1 MLCFLF
7 PGSSQILRD
16 EFFYFSGGRSA
27 CIVTGLFKG
36 LESIRRK
43 IQREPDIGLAVMPDL
58 GGIGAPARGG
68 NLLAVIPDF
77 LTGQVQIVIPGNS
90 IAARIDLN
98 LLKQAG
104 DGEECLEGLPFF
116 RERADVVTPIAP
128 IRETDIEHQAGKGL
142 YRCDFMMQHENLSFP
157 LEMEGALFQRRQ
169 FPELLRLPH
178 NKKRILM
185 SQKPFL
191 HEG

>member
-1 MLCFLF
+1 M
-7 PGSSQILRD
+7 
-16 EFFYFSGGRSA
+16 
-27 CIVTGLFKG
+27 TGLFKG

-98 LLKQAG
+98 LFKQAG
-104 DGEECLEGLPFF
+104 DGEKCLEGLPLF

-128 IRETDIEHQAGKGL
+128 IRETDIEH
-142 YRCDFMMQHENLSFP
+142 
-157 LEMEGALFQRRQ
+157 
-169 FPELLRLPH
+169 
-178 NKKRILM
+178 
-185 SQKPFL
+185 
-191 HEG
+191 